1 MKNIGIPLQKKNSS
15 LFKILKQPFPRPE
28 NTFIRKVLN
37 SLYEGLGVFFFFWIF
52 QPFGINGWEVEHKNF
67 YLAAYGVIVFFV
79 TLCYRLVLP
88 ALFPRYFDERN
99 WTVGREIA
107 GVLLILVSITACIMV
122 YHSVIFKGSGNQF
135 TEAGFIFFLVVVIG
149 SIPITISVLSRFTY
163 LYKKYNQQITV
174 SVTPEEGEVLRLT
187 ADNGKDV
194 LNLSDLLYIESADN
208 YCSVVFLKDSQLQ
221 KELVR
226 SSLGRL
232 ETQINNPKVVR
243 CHRSFIVNLAHVKTV
258 TGNAQG
264 YKFHLDVAEEIIP
277 VARKYSHLVEAIRP

>member
-1 MKNIGIPLQKKNSS
+1 
-15 LFKILKQPFPRPE
+15 LFKTLKQPFPRPE
-28 NTFIRKVLN
+28 NTFVQKALN
-37 SLYEGLGVFFFFWIF
+37 SFYEGIGVFFFFWFF
-52 QPFGINGWEVEHKNF
+52 QPFGINGWEVEYKSF
-67 YLAAYGVIVFFV
+67 YLAAYGVIVFLV

-88 ALFPRYFDERN
+88 ALFPRYFDEKN

-107 GVLLILVSITACIMV
+107 GVLLILVSITACILM
-122 YHSVIFKGSGNQF
+122 YHGVIFKGLGNQF
-135 TEAGFIFFLVVVIG
+135 AEARFIFFLVVVIG

-163 LYKKYNQQITV
+163 LYKKYNQQIAV
-174 SVTPEEGEVLRLT
+174 SVTPEKVEILRLT

-194 LNLSDLLYIESADN
+194 LTVNDLLYIESADN

-243 CHRSFIVNLAHVKTV
+243 CHRSFIVNLSHVKTV

-264 YKFHLDVAEEIIP
+264 YKFHLDIESEIIP
-277 VARKYSHLVEAIRP
+277 VARKYSNLVEAIRP